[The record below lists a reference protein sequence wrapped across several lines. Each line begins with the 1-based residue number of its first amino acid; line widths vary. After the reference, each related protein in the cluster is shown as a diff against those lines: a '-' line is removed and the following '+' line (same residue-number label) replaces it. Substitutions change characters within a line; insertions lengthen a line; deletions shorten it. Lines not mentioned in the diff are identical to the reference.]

1 MPDEALK
8 GKTAFDQLETAQE
21 ALKKRKRK

>member
-1 MPDEALK
+1 MPEEALK
-8 GKTAFDQLETAQE
+8 GRTAFDQQETALD